1 MTNDYVY
8 MKGVAGSDPI
18 RNMQVDNMNI
28 PRNGCVWACANKL
41 MQRETEQAE
50 ALENVKKGFS
60 LECMV
65 K

>member
-18 RNMQVDNMNI
+18 QNMQVDNMNI

-41 MQRETEQAE
+41 M
-50 ALENVKKGFS
+50 
-60 LECMV
+60 
-65 K
+65 